1 MLISLPL
8 KVHFILRPIFNPE
21 LKDIINNKLAKNG
34 LTQFTRFFDDR
45 IGAFDLQQK
54 MCEASDVSVVAF
66 FLPELPDSLIS
77 NAVSISEALHIPIV
91 TTKSITVKV
100 LRKKILKK

>member
-8 KVHFILRPIFNPE
+8 KVHFILRPILNPE
-21 LKDIINNKLAKNG
+21 FKKKDIINNKLAKNG

-54 MCEASDVSVVAF
+54 ICEASDVSVVAF

-100 LRKKILKK
+100 LRKKNS